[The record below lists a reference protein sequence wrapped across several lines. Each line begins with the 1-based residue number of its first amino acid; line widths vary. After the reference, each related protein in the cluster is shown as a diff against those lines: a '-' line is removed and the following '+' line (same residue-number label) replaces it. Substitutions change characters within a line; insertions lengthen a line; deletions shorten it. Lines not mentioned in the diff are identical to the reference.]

1 MNAPK
6 EKYKK
11 TLRARYLR
19 EMRILL
25 LKSISLPGGRRKRHA
40 LQVLSSA
47 FPRILAVLVLLL
59 GVSQGHT
66 LAAPLAPESPAPHP
80 ARAGQSDPG
89 TVVLGEGSLSQGRP
103 SDAMQGAPPQGGNQ
117 AGSQAEKQA
126 ERERL
131 FEESL
136 EALLPVAP
144 RDVERFLDARDALE
158 GATEP
163 GPASMRNRTRVLEA
177 GVRNKPT
184 LVRLTRGY
192 SSTLLFQDVTGA
204 PWPVLSVILGDP
216 GAFAL
221 TQPKVAQA
229 REAGK
234 NADRGVN
241 TQGVNVHSHI
251 VNIVPLTNHA
261 SSNLVLTL
269 EGADYP
275 IVLHLVTESVRSK
288 GRTSDAL
295 TVFRIGRSGPNARTL
310 PLGPEESGVS
320 DELLAFVHGIAPAG
334 AKRLGLQPADGGIE
348 VWEYKGMLYVRS
360 VFQAVWPAWTA
371 SAAMEG
377 HTLYVMPRTPSL
389 VVSKEGKRQSH
400 LVKGLAYGPEQ

>member
-1 MNAPK
+1 MNRAK
-6 EKYKK
+6 ERVRKER
-11 TLRARYLR
+11 LVRNMR
-19 EMRILL
+19 EMRALL
-25 LKSISLPGGRRKRHA
+25 CASLSGERRKRHA
-40 LQVLSSA
+40 LHAWQGKARFFLP
-47 FPRILAVLVLLL
+47 FLAVLVLLF
-59 GVSQGHT
+59 GVPCGY
-66 LAAPLAPESPAPHP
+66 AAPLAPESPAPHP
-80 ARAGQSDPG
+80 ARAGQPDPG
-89 TVVLGEGSLSQGRP
+89 TVLLGEGRASQGRA
-103 SDAMQGAPPQGGNQ
+103 SDAMPGASPQGDGSDSKAERQ
-117 AGSQAEKQA
+117 AK
-126 ERERL
+126 RERL

-136 EALLPVAP
+136 ETLLPVAP
-144 RDVERFLDARDALE
+144 EDVERFLDARDALE

-177 GVRNKPT
+177 GVRNEPT

-221 TQPKVAQA
+221 TQPKVG
-229 REAGK
+229 REAENGNSK
-234 NADRGVN
+234 DGRAVE
-241 TQGVNVHSHI
+241 NVHSHI

-275 IVLHLVTESVRSK
+275 IVLHLVTESMRSK

-334 AKRLGLQPADGGIE
+334 ATRLKLQPADAGIE
-348 VWEYKGMLYVRS
+348 VWEYRGMLYVRS

-377 HTLYVMPRTPSL
+377 HTLYVMPKTPSL
-389 VVSKEGKRQSH
+389 VFSKEGRRQAYI
-400 LVKGLAYGPEQ
+400 VKGLAYGAEQ

>member
-19 EMRILL
+19 EMRTLL
-25 LKSISLPGGRRKRHA
+25 LKSISLPGGQRKRHA
-40 LQVLSSA
+40 LQELSSA

-89 TVVLGEGSLSQGRP
+89 TVVLGEGNLGN
-103 SDAMQGAPPQGGNQ
+103 SDAMPQAPPQGGN
-117 AGSQAEKQA
+117 QAEKQA

-144 RDVERFLDARDALE
+144 RDVERFLEARDALE

-177 GVRNKPT
+177 GVRNEPT

-221 TQPKVAQA
+221 TQPKVGQVPVT
-229 REAGK
+229 G
-234 NADRGVN
+234 NAASKDRRAVE
-241 TQGVNVHSHI
+241 NVHSHI

-334 AKRLGLQPADGGIE
+334 ATRLRIEPADGGIE
-348 VWEYKGMLYVRS
+348 VWKYKGMLYVRS
-360 VFQAVWPAWTA
+360 IFQAVWPAWTA

-400 LVKGLAYGPEQ
+400 LVKGLAYGTER

>member
-25 LKSISLPGGRRKRHA
+25 LKSMSLPGGRRKRHA
-40 LQVLSSA
+40 LQVLSSV

-66 LAAPLAPESPAPHP
+66 LAAPLAPESPAPYP
-80 ARAGQSDPG
+80 ARAGQPNPG
-89 TVVLGEGSLSQGRP
+89 TVVLGEGNLGN
-103 SDAMQGAPPQGGNQ
+103 SDAMPQAPPQGGNQ

-144 RDVERFLDARDALE
+144 RDVERFLEARDALE

-177 GVRNKPT
+177 GVRNEPT

-334 AKRLGLQPADGGIE
+334 AKRLGLEPADGGIE

-360 VFQAVWPAWTA
+360 IFQAVWPAWTA

-377 HTLYVMPRTPSL
+377 HILYVMPRTLSL
-389 VVSKEGKRQSH
+389 VFSREGKRKSH
-400 LVKGLAYGPEQ
+400 LVKGLAYGADQ

>member
-25 LKSISLPGGRRKRHA
+25 LKSMSLPGGQRKRQA
-40 LQVLSSA
+40 LQVLSLA

-89 TVVLGEGSLSQGRP
+89 TVVLGEGSLGSSG
-103 SDAMQGAPPQGGNQ
+103 AMPGAPPQGGSK
-117 AGSQAEKQA
+117 AERQAERQA

-144 RDVERFLDARDALE
+144 KDVERFLEARDALE

-177 GVRNKPT
+177 GVRNEPT

-221 TQPKVAQA
+221 TQPKVGQVPVT
-229 REAGK
+229 G
-234 NADRGVN
+234 NAASKDRRAVE
-241 TQGVNVHSHI
+241 NVHSHI
-251 VNIVPLTNHA
+251 VNIVPLTNHT

-334 AKRLGLQPADGGIE
+334 AKRLGLEPADGGIE

-377 HTLYVMPRTPSL
+377 HTLYVMPKTPSL
-389 VVSKEGKRQSH
+389 VFSREGKRQSH
-400 LVKGLAYGPEQ
+400 LVKGLAYGADQ

>member
-19 EMRILL
+19 EMRIML
-25 LKSISLPGGRRKRHA
+25 LKSMSLPGGRRKRHA
-40 LQVLSSA
+40 LQDISSA

-80 ARAGQSDPG
+80 ARAGQPDPG
-89 TVVLGEGSLSQGRP
+89 TVVLGEGRASQSRA
-103 SDAMQGAPPQGGNQ
+103 SDAMPGASPQGD
-117 AGSQAEKQA
+117 GSDSKAERQA

-136 EALLPVAP
+136 ETLLPVAP
-144 RDVERFLDARDALE
+144 EDVERFLDARDALE

-221 TQPKVAQA
+221 TQPKVG
-229 REAGK
+229 REAENGNSK
-234 NADRGVN
+234 DGRAVE
-241 TQGVNVHSHI
+241 NVHSHI

-334 AKRLGLQPADGGIE
+334 ATRLKLQPADAGIE
-348 VWEYKGMLYVRS
+348 VWEYRGMLYVRS

-377 HTLYVMPRTPSL
+377 HTLYVMPKTPSL
-389 VVSKEGKRQSH
+389 VFSKEGRRQAYI
-400 LVKGLAYGPEQ
+400 VKGLAYGAEQ

>member
-19 EMRILL
+19 EMRIML
-25 LKSISLPGGRRKRHA
+25 LKSMSLPGGRRKRHA
-40 LQVLSSA
+40 LQDISSA

-80 ARAGQSDPG
+80 ARAGQPDPG
-89 TVVLGEGSLSQGRP
+89 TVVLGEGRASQSRA
-103 SDAMQGAPPQGGNQ
+103 SDAMPGASPQGD
-117 AGSQAEKQA
+117 GSDSKAERQA

-136 EALLPVAP
+136 ETLLPVAP
-144 RDVERFLDARDALE
+144 EDVERFLDARDALE

-221 TQPKVAQA
+221 TQPKVG
-229 REAGK
+229 REAENGNSK
-234 NADRGVN
+234 DGRAVE
-241 TQGVNVHSHI
+241 NVHSHI

-320 DELLAFVHGIAPAG
+320 DELLAFVHGIAPVG
-334 AKRLGLQPADGGIE
+334 ATRLKLQPADAGIE
-348 VWEYKGMLYVRS
+348 VWEYRGMLYVRS

-377 HTLYVMPRTPSL
+377 HTLYVMPKTPSL
-389 VVSKEGKRQSH
+389 VFSKEGRRRAY

>member
-19 EMRILL
+19 EMRTLL
-25 LKSISLPGGRRKRHA
+25 LKSISLPGGQRKRHA
-40 LQVLSSA
+40 LQELSSA
-47 FPRILAVLVLLL
+47 FLRILAVLVLLL

-103 SDAMQGAPPQGGNQ
+103 SDAMPGAPPQGGSK
-117 AGSQAEKQA
+117 AERQAERQA

-144 RDVERFLDARDALE
+144 KDVERFLEARDALE

-177 GVRNKPT
+177 GVRNEPT

-221 TQPKVAQA
+221 TQPKVGQVPVT
-229 REAGK
+229 G
-234 NADRGVN
+234 NAASKDRRAVE
-241 TQGVNVHSHI
+241 NVHSHI
-251 VNIVPLTNHA
+251 VNIVPLTNHT

-334 AKRLGLQPADGGIE
+334 AKRLGLEPADGGIE

-360 VFQAVWPAWTA
+360 IFQAVWPAWTA

-400 LVKGLAYGPEQ
+400 LVKGLAYGTER

>member
-1 MNAPK
+1 MNRAK
-6 EKYKK
+6 ERIRKER
-11 TLRARYLR
+11 LARNMR
-19 EMRILL
+19 EMRALL
-25 LKSISLPGGRRKRHA
+25 CANLSGERRKRHA
-40 LQVLSSA
+40 LQAKGRFFL
-47 FPRILAVLVLLL
+47 PLLAVFVLLFGL
-59 GVSQGHT
+59 PPGVPSGY
-66 LAAPLAPESPAPHP
+66 AAPLAPESPAPHP
-80 ARAGQSDPG
+80 ARAGQPDPG
-89 TVVLGEGSLSQGRP
+89 TVVLGEGRASQGRA
-103 SDAMQGAPPQGGNQ
+103 SDAMPGASPQGD
-117 AGSQAEKQA
+117 GSDSKAERQA

-136 EALLPVAP
+136 ETLLPVAP
-144 RDVERFLDARDALE
+144 EDVERFLDARDALE

-177 GVRNKPT
+177 GVRNEPT

-221 TQPKVAQA
+221 TQPKVG
-229 REAGK
+229 REAENGNSK
-234 NADRGVN
+234 DGRAVE
-241 TQGVNVHSHI
+241 NVHSHI

-334 AKRLGLQPADGGIE
+334 ATRLKLQPADAGIE
-348 VWEYKGMLYVRS
+348 VWEYRGMLYVRS

-371 SAAMEG
+371 GAAMEG
-377 HTLYVMPRTPSL
+377 HTLYVMPKTPSL
-389 VVSKEGKRQSH
+389 VFSKEGRRQAYI
-400 LVKGLAYGPEQ
+400 VKGLAYGAEQ